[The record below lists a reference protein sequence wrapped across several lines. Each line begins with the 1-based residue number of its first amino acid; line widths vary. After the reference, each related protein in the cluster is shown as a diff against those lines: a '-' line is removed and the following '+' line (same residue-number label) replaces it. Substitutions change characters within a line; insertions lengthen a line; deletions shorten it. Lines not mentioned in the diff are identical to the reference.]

1 MTTVIAREKE
11 LQKSQESL
19 TEIFQKSLK
28 DLFERCFTSN
38 VVEAEEYQRITELD
52 TNLGVPIKKIEE
64 VKSFFNKRNRCLLAL
79 QTELCRSIR
88 PLRTKNIRKIKKRLK
103 RQLEIVVAINLI
115 LIEIVEQYWHYLPCK
130 QRENFEELTTS
141 LALLKPDILVEGLLK
156 EKKNSGYLP
165 PFKKVYFHLF
175 KTASK
180 LINAVVN
187 ADDPED
193 EKFFFD
199 DVYCRQFLN
208 FINEDVEKNPDNLVP
223 YTEEMNSELN
233 QLLKGI

>member
-1 MTTVIAREKE
+1 VTTIIEREKE
-11 LQKSQESL
+11 LQK
-19 TEIFQKSLK
+19 IPKSLR

-38 VVEAEEYQRITELD
+38 VFEAKEHQRITELAA
-52 TNLGVPIKKIEE
+52 NPGVPRKKIKE
-64 VKSFFNKRNRCLLAL
+64 VEPFFKKRNRLLAL

-88 PLRTKNIRKIKKRLK
+88 PLRTKNIRKINKKLK

-115 LIEIVEQYWHYLPCK
+115 LIETVEQYWCYLPCK

-141 LALLKPDILVEGLLK
+141 LALLKPDILVEGLLND
-156 EKKNSGYLP
+156 KKNSGYLP

-180 LINAVVN
+180 LINAVVD
-187 ADDPED
+187 ADDPDDADCD
-193 EKFFFD
+193 ELLK
-199 DVYCRQFLN
+199 FLN
-208 FINEDVEKNPDNLVP
+208 FINQDIENNPCDLVP